1 MELRVGSLQGNSPNF
16 RVTIDDTLI
25 VRGDFNLSQQQYM
38 PVPFGTQT
46 QRPAVSAEGSLYWN
60 TTDTKMQIYA
70 NSEWRNIG

>member
-25 VRGDFNLSQQQYM
+25 VRGSFNISQQQYM
-38 PVPFGTQT
+38 PVPSGTQA
-46 QRPAVSAEGSLYWN
+46 QRPAKSAEGSLYFN

-70 NSEWRNIG
+70 KNEWRSIG

>member
-1 MELRVGSLQGNSPNF
+1 MELRVGSLQGKSPNF

-38 PVPFGTQT
+38 PVPSGTQA
-46 QRPAVSAEGSLYWN
+46 QRPAKSAEGSLYFN

-70 NSEWRNIG
+70 KNEWRNVG